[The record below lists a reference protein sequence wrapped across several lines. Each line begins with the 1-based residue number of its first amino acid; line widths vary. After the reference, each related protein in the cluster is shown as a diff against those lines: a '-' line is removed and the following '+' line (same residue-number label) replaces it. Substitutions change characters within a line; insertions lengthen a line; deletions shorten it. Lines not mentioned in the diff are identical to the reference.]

1 MTDLICVLVSG
12 KEVCKDTYIN
22 VQRNKLKSIQ
32 ENSFFDA
39 QYSNYRK
46 VKHVVNSCTLDSNK
60 ILNDYIDTMK
70 CCRYSKFVRV
80 DYWHS

>member
-46 VKHVVNSCTLDSNK
+46 VKHVVNSNTLDSNK
-60 ILNDYIDTMK
+60 RLNDTIK
-70 CCRYSKFVRV
+70 CCRYSKCVRV
-80 DYWHS
+80 DCLHS

>member
-46 VKHVVNSCTLDSNK
+46 VKHVVNSNTLDSNK
-60 ILNDYIDTMK
+60 PLHDTIEYCRSLK
-70 CCRYSKFVRV
+70 CVRV
-80 DYWHS
+80 SRVIRKTL